1 MKIIKFIIIVVLGF
15 SFVFSSSKN
24 RFPKRVSHA
33 PLSVDFGHTREN
45 RDENELNAYI
55 EQTMAMNYIPGLSVS
70 IVKNGSIVW
79 GNNYGYA
86 NTADSILVNQN
97 TLFLLSSVSKTITA
111 TALMQLWEEQYFQ
124 LDDPINNYLPFTVS
138 HPDYPNTELT
148 FKMLLTHTSGIKDRW
163 NTMTYYDGDPELELG
178 YFLEEYL
185 ISGGEFYNANG
196 NFTNSNPGTNYEY
209 SNIGAA
215 LIGYLVEV
223 ISEIPF
229 NEYCN
234 ENIFEPLEITNAGW
248 FLSEIDID
256 ELAIPYEI
264 SGGSGNTCYEI
275 GCGIYDENNPCS
287 CDSECEYYDD
297 CCSDYEDICGE
308 FGTGSGDGT
317 VTLNAINHYGYAD
330 YPSGQ
335 LRMSAY
341 DLSKITIAYL
351 NNGLY
356 QEIQLLEANTIEL
369 IKSIPYP
376 NVDPV
381 QGLIWYYKNE
391 SERTLFGHNG
401 GDSGSSTE
409 MFISF
414 SDEIGVI
421 ILSNIDNY
429 NALIQIENALFDFAE
444 EITLSALDDLNIEHF
459 GLIQNY
465 PNPFN
470 PVTAIQF
477 SVPKDSYVNL
487 KIFNI
492 LGKEVATLISG
503 DVSAGYHKVI
513 WNGRDKTGKPLS
525 SGMYFSRMESG
536 SFSVVK
542 KMVLLK

>member
-1 MKIIKFIIIVVLGF
+1 MKIIKFIIIVVLSF

-356 QEIQLLEANTIEL
+356 QEFQLLEANTIEL

-459 GLIQNY
+459 SLIQNY

>member
-1 MKIIKFIIIVVLGF
+1 
-15 SFVFSSSKN
+15 
-24 RFPKRVSHA
+24 
-33 PLSVDFGHTREN
+33 
-45 RDENELNAYI
+45 
-55 EQTMAMNYIPGLSVS
+55 
-70 IVKNGSIVW
+70 
-79 GNNYGYA
+79 
-86 NTADSILVNQN
+86 
-97 TLFLLSSVSKTITA
+97 
-111 TALMQLWEEQYFQ
+111 
-124 LDDPINNYLPFTVS
+124 
-138 HPDYPNTELT
+138 
-148 FKMLLTHTSGIKDRW
+148 
-163 NTMTYYDGDPELELG
+163 MTYYDGDPELELG

-459 GLIQNY
+459 SLIQNY

>member
-1 MKIIKFIIIVVLGF
+1 
-15 SFVFSSSKN
+15 
-24 RFPKRVSHA
+24 
-33 PLSVDFGHTREN
+33 
-45 RDENELNAYI
+45 
-55 EQTMAMNYIPGLSVS
+55 
-70 IVKNGSIVW
+70 
-79 GNNYGYA
+79 
-86 NTADSILVNQN
+86 
-97 TLFLLSSVSKTITA
+97 
-111 TALMQLWEEQYFQ
+111 
-124 LDDPINNYLPFTVS
+124 
-138 HPDYPNTELT
+138 
-148 FKMLLTHTSGIKDRW
+148 
-163 NTMTYYDGDPELELG
+163 
-178 YFLEEYL
+178 
-185 ISGGEFYNANG
+185 
-196 NFTNSNPGTNYEY
+196 
-209 SNIGAA
+209 
-215 LIGYLVEV
+215 
-223 ISEIPF
+223 
-229 NEYCN
+229 
-234 ENIFEPLEITNAGW
+234 
-248 FLSEIDID
+248 
-256 ELAIPYEI
+256 
-264 SGGSGNTCYEI
+264 
-275 GCGIYDENNPCS
+275 
-287 CDSECEYYDD
+287 
-297 CCSDYEDICGE
+297 
-308 FGTGSGDGT
+308 
-317 VTLNAINHYGYAD
+317 
-330 YPSGQ
+330 
-335 LRMSAY
+335 MSAY

-459 GLIQNY
+459 SLIQNY

>member
-459 GLIQNY
+459 SLIQNY

>member
-1 MKIIKFIIIVVLGF
+1 MKIIKFIIIVVLSF

-459 GLIQNY
+459 SLIQNY

>member
-356 QEIQLLEANTIEL
+356 QEFQLLEANTIEL

-459 GLIQNY
+459 SLIQNY